1 MGGGISVSVPD
12 MNNIGRL
19 ALLPAPNVVLPGNRA
34 IGFQDASPHYGH
46 KSEEWR
52 EEEARH
58 SFL

>member
-1 MGGGISVSVPD
+1 

-19 ALLPAPNVVLPGNRA
+19 ALLPAPNVVLPENRA